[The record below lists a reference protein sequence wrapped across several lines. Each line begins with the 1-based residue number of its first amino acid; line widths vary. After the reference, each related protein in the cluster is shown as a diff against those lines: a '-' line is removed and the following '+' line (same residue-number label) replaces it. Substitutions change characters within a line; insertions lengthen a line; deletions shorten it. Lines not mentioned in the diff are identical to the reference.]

1 MAQKVSQQGSRSSK
15 NRTDS
20 KSVLS
25 SKSNKKGSTKSKT
38 KAGLVKPASSNFG
51 TKKIKKINTS
61 NFGGLSQDLLLRIHD
76 LMVKSRVLEER
87 VIKIYKAGEGYFWIG
102 GPGEEAFGIPLGL
115 LARKGQGLAN
125 DWFHLHYRCT
135 PTLIALGMPMIDAVR
150 LMMNRVTDPSTG
162 GRNFAGHY
170 CFPKWNVAPVTSPIE
185 VQYPLACGTAHA
197 QKRAGFNAISIVT
210 GGDAGTAEGDFAS
223 SLVWSSRKGNE
234 LPILITVQNNG
245 FGIST
250 PFEGQHGETQ
260 IADRARAFNI
270 RSRVI
275 NGNDPIE
282 SYLAIKEEMEYIR
295 KTGKPSFIEVKVTR
309 LYGHSSADG
318 ANRKNELFDSVLEFE
333 KKLKSAGLIKDI
345 EAKSIWEKYELEGVQ
360 AQEKARTEPSPT
372 SQSIWDHVF
381 VDNENAD
388 WRKF

>member
-1 MAQKVSQQGSRSSK
+1 LIA
-15 NRTDS
+15 
-20 KSVLS
+20 
-25 SKSNKKGSTKSKT
+25 KSNKKGSIKSKI
-38 KAGLVKPASSNFG
+38 KARLVKSTSSNLG
-51 TKKIKKINTS
+51 TKKIKVINKS
-61 NFGGLSQDLLLRIHD
+61 DFGGLSKDILLRIHD

-102 GPGEEAFGIPLGL
+102 GPGEEAFGVPLGL

-150 LMMNRVTDPSTG
+150 LMMNRTTDPSTG

-223 SLVWSSRKGNE
+223 SLIWASRKGNE
-234 LPILITVQNNG
+234 LPVLITVQNNG
-245 FGIST
+245 IGIST

-260 IADRARAFNI
+260 IADRAKAFNI

-282 SYLAIKEEMEYIR
+282 SYIAIKEEMEYIR
-295 KTGKPSFIEVKVTR
+295 KTGKPSFIEVKVAR

-318 ANRKNELFDSVLEFE
+318 ANRRNELFDSVLEFE
-333 KKLKSAGLIKDI
+333 KKLISAGLIK
-345 EAKSIWEKYELEGVQ
+345 ETEVKSIWEKYEIEGIQ

-372 SQSIWDHVF
+372 SQSVWDHVF